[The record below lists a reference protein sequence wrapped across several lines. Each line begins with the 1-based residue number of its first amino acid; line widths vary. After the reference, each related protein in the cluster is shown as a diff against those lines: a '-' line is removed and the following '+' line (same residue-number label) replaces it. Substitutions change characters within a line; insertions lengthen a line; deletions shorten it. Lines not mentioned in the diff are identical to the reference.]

1 MIDIKVITSSSLG
14 TNMYLLTD
22 AATGKQAI
30 VDCPP
35 IRTRQIAFLQENVTD
50 KLEYILLTHGHFD
63 HILGL
68 GDMLEQFGGKI
79 VIHAADAD
87 CLHDHEKALCRWTP
101 AKDLHYHADITVAD
115 GDEITLGE
123 SVLQVL
129 HTPGHTEGAVCYL
142 CDDVLFSG
150 DTLFKETCGRVDFP
164 GGDPQKMQKSLQRL
178 AGLEGDKRVLPGHNE
193 ETTLAYERKHNPY
206 ILHGVE

>member
-1 MIDIKVITSSSLG
+1 MIDIKVVTSCSLG

-68 GDMLEQFGGKI
+68 GDMLELFGGKI
-79 VIHAADAD
+79 VVHAADAD
-87 CLHDHEKALCRWTP
+87 CLHDREKALCRWEP
-101 AKDLHYHADITVAD
+101 AKKLDYYADITVKD
-115 GDEITLGE
+115 GDEIRLGE
-123 SVLQVL
+123 SVFKVL
-129 HTPGHTEGAVCYL
+129 HTPGHTEGSVCYL
-142 CDDVLFSG
+142 CDGVLFSG

-164 GGDPQKMQKSLQRL
+164 GGDAQKMMHSLQRL
-178 AGLEGDKRVLPGHNE
+178 SSLAEDLRVLPGHNE
-193 ETTLAYERKHNPY
+193 ETTLVHERKYNPY
-206 ILHGVE
+206 IKG